1 MKEFALCEA
10 LNLGYFLETIDEK
23 ELEQGLRVL
32 RVACDDAAFAKAPI
46 NTEAIEKLAAE
57 QAGRINSQSD
67 FTVELAKIK
76 PKSLKARL
84 GLLVTRSE
92 PKFGRKKK
100 GDEIEFAF
108 SYYLYLLKQRAFPRI
123 KVNANTGKGNTLRLA
138 ANLNKWR
145 IVRKANLTAET
156 DESLSRIA
164 SLRSATNR
172 KLMQLLDLNIP
183 EAGRKSFS
191 NLTKLMELVSGENA
205 ELLLDAGFEAS
216 GFPPFISIDQ
226 VNRIYPHYKVPKPK
240 GRRRKG

>member
-1 MKEFALCEA
+1 LKEFALCEA
-10 LNLGYFLETIDEK
+10 LNLGYSLETTDEK

-32 RVACDDAAFAKAPI
+32 RMACDDAAFAKAPI
-46 NTEAIEKLAAE
+46 NAEAIEKLAAE
-57 QAGRINSQSD
+57 QANRISSLPD
-67 FTVELAKIK
+67 FAAELAKIK
-76 PKSLKARL
+76 PKSLKVRL
-84 GLLVTRSE
+84 SPLVTRSE

-100 GDEIEFAF
+100 GDEVEFAF
-108 SYYLYLLKQRAFPRI
+108 SYYLYLLKQRAFP
-123 KVNANTGKGNTLRLA
+123 KTAFKENATKGESLRLA

-145 IVRKANLTAET
+145 IVRKANLAAET
-156 DESLSRIA
+156 DESLSRVA

-191 NLTKLMELVSGENA
+191 NLTKIMELVSGENA

>member
-10 LNLGYFLETIDEK
+10 LNLGYSLETTDEK

-32 RVACDDAAFAKAPI
+32 RAACDNAAFAKAPI
-46 NTEAIEKLAAE
+46 NAEAIEKLAAE
-57 QAGRINSQSD
+57 QAKRISSQAD
-67 FTVELAKIK
+67 FAVELAKIK

-84 GLLVTRSE
+84 SSLVTRSE

-100 GDEIEFAF
+100 GDEVEFAF
-108 SYYLYLLKQRAFPRI
+108 SYYLYLLKRRAFP
-123 KVNANTGKGNTLRLA
+123 KAAFKENAAKGNSLRLA

-145 IVRKANLTAET
+145 IVRKANLTVEY
-156 DESLSRIA
+156 DEALSRIA
-164 SLRSATNR
+164 SLRESASR
-172 KLMQLLDLNIP
+172 KLMQLLGLDVP

-191 NLTKLMELVSGENA
+191 NLSKIMELASGENA